1 MREID
6 VFDLFAQIT
15 LNTDEYEK
23 ALSVSA
29 SDTKAFS
36 NKLKSV
42 FSTAAKVGAA
52 AIGSVTAA
60 ATAFAKASVEAGMQF
75 DSSMSQIAATLGLS
89 MQEIEN
95 NIDGAGDTFDAL
107 RKKALEMG
115 STTNF
120 TAQQAAEGL
129 NILAMSGYD
138 AEKSM
143 SMIEDVLHLSAAGA
157 MDMASA
163 AGYVAGAMKGFNDE
177 TKDSAYYA
185 DLMAKG
191 ATLANTNVQQLGE
204 ALSDGAAAAKSYGQ
218 SAETTTLALLRLA
231 EQGEVG
237 SAASTA
243 LAAAMKNLYAPT
255 DAAQKLLKKL
265 GVEAFDK
272 STGTARDFNT
282 VVNELNNALS
292 GYSDKQKTAYAQT
305 IFGIQGFDA
314 YNKMVV
320 TSTEKQNEWAEAL
333 AQSAGEAADQY
344 NTMTDNLAGDLDI
357 FNSALDGVK
366 IAVSDKLTP
375 ALRNGV
381 QYFTGLAESAQGFVE
396 NGGIEQI
403 IEGFIGL
410 SPAIAAATSAMIAYK
425 TAMTISSLV
434 DAAVKSVKAYQA
446 ANQGATVAQALLN
459 TTILANPFVLITTL
473 IAGVVTALVTL
484 YMTNED
490 FRNKVNAAWNSVKTT
505 FTNAIDAFENG
516 LDVFFDTVVD
526 IGNSITDFFD
536 SLPDKMVEIGK
547 NLLTGLWNG
556 INDKVQWL
564 KDKVGGVVDG
574 IIERF
579 TGKEGFD
586 EHSPSKVFKT
596 IGEYLMQGLAI
607 GMENSKG
614 EVMETAA
621 DIIDEVKSRFTG
633 LYDVLT
639 ARQDVDDLDYQLWER
654 TIGAGATDAEKY
666 EKKLEMLTD
675 QQRTQEG
682 VVEAAAAAYEAIIQQ
697 YGDSSAESYTY
708 QKTLLQEMLAYQD
721 LVDQINEVIAAKQ
734 ELASMD
740 GMATVSFED
749 STAAKTSAA
758 TINAMQSASYS
769 QDVTLNATL
778 VTPEGTKVANYY
790 LPSFIK
796 AGAANG
802 TPIASGQYA

>member
-381 QYFTGLAESAQGFVE
+381 QYFTGLAESAQEFVE

-403 IEGFIGL
+403 IEGFISL

-490 FRNKVNAAWNSVKTT
+490 FRNKVNAAWTSVKETVADVVSSAVKF
-505 FTNAIDAFENG
+505 FTETVPNAGREMLEFFESIPGMALEWGRDLIQNSIDGIKAKISALKETVSNVAQTVKDFLGFSEPKKGPLSDFHTYAPDMMQLFSQGIEDNVGLVKSAFNKSLDFGTANVDFASSGLGMSSAGIINSISGGAENG
-516 LDVFFDTVVD
+516 GVISLTINLQTAD
-526 IGNSITDFFD
+526 GAKLASWL
-536 SLPDKMVEIGK
+536 LPD
-547 NLLTGLWNG
+547 L
-556 INDKVQWL
+556 
-564 KDKVGGVVDG
+564 
-574 IIERF
+574 
-579 TGKEGFD
+579 
-586 EHSPSKVFKT
+586 
-596 IGEYLMQGLAI
+596 
-607 GMENSKG
+607 
-614 EVMETAA
+614 
-621 DIIDEVKSRFTG
+621 
-633 LYDVLT
+633 
-639 ARQDVDDLDYQLWER
+639 
-654 TIGAGATDAEKY
+654 
-666 EKKLEMLTD
+666 
-675 QQRTQEG
+675 
-682 VVEAAAAAYEAIIQQ
+682 
-697 YGDSSAESYTY
+697 
-708 QKTLLQEMLAYQD
+708 
-721 LVDQINEVIAAKQ
+721 
-734 ELASMD
+734 
-740 GMATVSFED
+740 
-749 STAAKTSAA
+749 
-758 TINAMQSASYS
+758 
-769 QDVTLNATL
+769 
-778 VTPEGTKVANYY
+778 
-790 LPSFIK
+790 IK
-796 AGAANG
+796 AGSANG